1 MRCGMDQRRSQYNTK
16 DDRLWLLSTR
26 EVGGAGWPNQ
36 ATFFCG
42 TLLLLYRSSVYTHET
57 YVAWV
62 ILSNLAIQDGLVFF
76 TPQPPNGRLK
86 VTIMEILS
94 SKTYKLSRQ
103 VNPSITAELW
113 PRTTWVRVQLNRLQ
127 KDESIVRL
135 RAYNTRPT
143 KKQILWQ

>member
-1 MRCGMDQRRSQYNTK
+1 MWNGSEAISVQHQRRSLVASKYSRSWRRWVTQSGN
-16 DDRLWLLSTR
+16 L
-26 EVGGAGWPNQ
+26 
-36 ATFFCG
+36 FCG
-42 TLLLLYRSSVYTHET
+42 TLLLLYHSSVYTHET

-103 VNPSITAELW
+103 VNLSITAEFW

-127 KDESIVRL
+127 KYESIVRL